1 MHVRIVVALLFVCV
15 FAYGARALAQHQ
27 NPFVGAWERVSA
39 KNDEGID
46 VQPPEPVAFVIF
58 SADGYFSQTVI
69 PTGRNKLKKPFE
81 DMTKE
86 ELLHRFQLL
95 FAWFGTY
102 TVSGN
107 TLTRRIISHTNPN
120 LEGTEVVQEFRIDG
134 DLLILTRPGS
144 KFETRFRRAKQG

>member
-1 MHVRIVVALLFVCV
+1 MRVRIVVALLFACV

-27 NPFVGAWERVSA
+27 TPLVGAWERLSL
-39 KNDEGID
+39 KNAEGVDI
-46 VQPPEPVAFVIF
+46 QPPEPAAFVIF
-58 SADGYFSQTVI
+58 STDGYFSQTVI
-69 PTGRNKLKKPFE
+69 PTGRDKLKKPLE

-86 ELLHRFQLL
+86 ELLHRFQNL
-95 FAWFGTY
+95 FAWRGTY

-120 LEGTEVVQEFRIDG
+120 IEGTEFVQEFRIEG

-144 KFETRFRRAKQG
+144 KFEARFRRAQQG

>member
-1 MHVRIVVALLFVCV
+1 MRVRIVVALLFVCV

-27 NPFVGAWERVSA
+27 NPLVGAWERLSA
-39 KNDEGID
+39 KNAEGVDI
-46 VQPPEPVAFVIF
+46 QPPEPAAFVIF

-69 PTGRNKLKKPFE
+69 PTGRNKLKKPL
-81 DMTKE
+81 DDLTKD
-86 ELLHRFQLL
+86 ELLNRFQLL
-95 FAWFGTY
+95 FAWQGTY

-120 LEGTEVVQEFRIDG
+120 VEGTQFVQEFRLDG

-144 KFETRFRRAKQG
+144 KFEARFRRAKQG